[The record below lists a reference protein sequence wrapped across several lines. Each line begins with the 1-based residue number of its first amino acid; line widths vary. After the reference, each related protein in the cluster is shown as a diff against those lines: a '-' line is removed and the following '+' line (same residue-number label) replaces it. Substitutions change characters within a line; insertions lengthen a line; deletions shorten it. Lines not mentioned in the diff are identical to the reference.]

1 MSEHARIGLV
11 LAGGAARGAYEVG
24 VIKYV
29 LEEIGDLLGPK
40 VRFDVLCGTS
50 VGAIN
55 ACFLA
60 ATAERG
66 RDRARLMCNA
76 WSGLRIEEI
85 VRFGAL
91 DLFAFV
97 RESLGILRGTRLPIR
112 RGGLIDP
119 LGLRLV
125 VERVVPFRQ
134 ISANVADG
142 FLEAL
147 TVSTT
152 HVASGVTMVF
162 VERRGGGIPKW
173 GRDPTVMA
181 RPAQITADH
190 ALASGAIPFLFPA
203 VRLGGE
209 YHCDGGLRQNVP
221 LGPARRLGAERVLIV
236 SPRYAPMAGD
246 FVPPALAADRQ
257 EALPSAFFLLGKAL
271 NALLLDRV
279 ENDVDRLRR
288 INDILDAGMHACGPG
303 FLDALNLRLGAKP
316 ARPMRAMLVRC
327 SRDIGRFTAEYV
339 RSRAFSRDIPG
350 PTGWVL
356 RWLADREAPD
366 EADLLS
372 YLLFDGH
379 FASELI
385 QLGFEDARSQHDR
398 LVAFFEGYPI

>member
-1 MSEHARIGLV
+1 MSTPERIGLV

-24 VIKYV
+24 VVKYV
-29 LEEIGDLLGPK
+29 LEELGDLLGPK
-40 VRFDVLCGTS
+40 VRFDILCGTS

-60 ATAERG
+60 GTANRG
-66 RDRARLMCNA
+66 RERARLMCEA
-76 WSGLRIEEI
+76 WRSLRIDEI
-85 VRFGAL
+85 VRIGLF
-91 DLFAFV
+91 DLLAFA
-97 RESLGILRGTRLPIR
+97 RESLGILRGAHLPIR
-112 RGGLIDP
+112 RGGLLDP
-119 LGLRLV
+119 AGLRRV
-125 VERVVPFRQ
+125 VERVVPFGQ
-134 ISANVADG
+134 ISANLEGG

-162 VERRGGGIPKW
+162 VERRGGGIPSW
-173 GRDPTVMA
+173 GRDPTVLA
-181 RPAQITADH
+181 RAARITADH

-246 FVPPALAADRQ
+246 FVPPALAAERQ

-288 INDILDAGMHACGPG
+288 INAILDAGAHACGPD
-303 FLDALNLRLGAKP
+303 FLSAINARLGAKP
-316 ARPMRAMLVRC
+316 ARPMGAMLVRC
-327 SRDIGRFTAEYV
+327 SRDIGRFAAEYV
-339 RSRAFSRDIPG
+339 RSRAFARDIPG
-350 PTGWVL
+350 PTGWAL

-379 FASELI
+379 FAAELI
-385 QLGFEDARSQHDR
+385 QLGFQDARRHHDR
-398 LVAFFEGYPI
+398 LVAFFLGEPI

>member
-1 MSEHARIGLV
+1 LSAPGRIALV

-24 VIKYV
+24 VVKYV
-29 LEEIGDLLGPK
+29 LEELGDLLGPA

-60 ATAERG
+60 GTAHRG
-66 RDRARLMCNA
+66 RDRARLMCDA
-76 WSGLRIEEI
+76 WRSLRIDEI
-85 VRFGAL
+85 VRFGL
-91 DLFAFV
+91 IDLLAFA

-119 LGLRLV
+119 SGLRKV
-125 VERVVPFRQ
+125 VERVVPWGQ
-134 ISANVADG
+134 ISANIDAG
-142 FLEAL
+142 HLEAL

-173 GRDPTVMA
+173 GRDPTVLA
-181 RPAQITADH
+181 RAAHISADH

-203 VRLGGE
+203 VKLGGE

-246 FVPPALAADRQ
+246 FTPPALAAERQ

-288 INDILDAGMHACGPG
+288 INDLLDAGMQACGPG
-303 FLDALNLRLGAKP
+303 FLLAVNATLKKP
-316 ARPMRAMLVRC
+316 VRPMRAMLVRC
-327 SRDIGRFTAEYV
+327 SRDIGRHTAEYV
-339 RSRAFSRDIPG
+339 RSRAFARDIPG
-350 PTGWVL
+350 PTGWAL

-372 YLLFDGH
+372 YLLFDGA
-379 FASELI
+379 FAGDLI
-385 QLGFEDARSQHDR
+385 QLGYEDARDQHDR
-398 LVAFFEGYPI
+398 LVDFFHGEPV